1 MLAETKDV
9 EVTIKW
15 REPPNNGASIST
27 YTVYQRTVS
36 DDGTPREWNTIKVI
50 KEEPLKLQV
59 AVKLEKGK
67 NYQFVVTA
75 TNRFGESLKEE
86 GRIKTIVVLGGK
98 WMPCNVRKPLYAT
111 KTNLKITII
120 SRLFCDK

>member
-1 MLAETKDV
+1 MPAETKDV

-36 DDGTPREWNTIKVI
+36 DDGTPREWNTINVI
-50 KEEPLKLQV
+50 QEEPLKRQV

-67 NYQFVVTA
+67 NYQIIVTA
-75 TNRFGESLKEE
+75 TNRFGESLKEGE
-86 GRIKTIVVLGGK
+86 KIKTIVVLGGK
-98 WMPCNVRKPLYAT
+98 WMPCNSKET
-111 KTNLKITII
+111 TI
-120 SRLFCDK
+120 RYKD